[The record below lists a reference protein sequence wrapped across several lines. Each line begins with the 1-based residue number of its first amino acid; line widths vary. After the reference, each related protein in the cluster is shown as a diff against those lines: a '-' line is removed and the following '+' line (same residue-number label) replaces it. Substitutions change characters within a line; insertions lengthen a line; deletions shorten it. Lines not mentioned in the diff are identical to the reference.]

1 MGEPSFNNTL
11 QEGTRKPRLRW
22 TIRLCGVVAL
32 AVIIFASLMLPDKWE
47 RLRTGHWVVEHFL
60 AYFAGT
66 LIVCLGWR
74 KPFIVAGAF
83 IGIAGLLE
91 ALQGLTPNRLPDLLS
106 AFSGGVG
113 VLVAALLAEFITRAQ
128 NRGSLPIWS

>member
-1 MGEPSFNNTL
+1 
-11 QEGTRKPRLRW
+11 
-22 TIRLCGVVAL
+22 
-32 AVIIFASLMLPDKWE
+32 MLPDKWE

-128 NRGSLPIWS
+128 NRGSLPIRS